1 MAMWEKIK
9 NFLKKLIWPFTV
21 LAGFV
26 LAGLISKSS
35 KDSKRETK
43 KEISDVKKDISSLE
57 KTIKSAQKE
66 YDEKAAE
73 LESAADKT
81 QKVLDKNLSDK
92 KIRDKTAEK
101 FFR

>member
-9 NFLKKLIWPFTV
+9 NFLKKLVWPFTL

-26 LAGLISKSS
+26 LTGLISKFS

-43 KEISDVKKDISSLE
+43 KEISDLNKDISSLE
-57 KTIKSAQKE
+57 KNIKSTQKE
-66 YDEKAAE
+66 YDKKAAE
-73 LESAADKT
+73 LENAVDKT

-101 FFR
+101 FFK